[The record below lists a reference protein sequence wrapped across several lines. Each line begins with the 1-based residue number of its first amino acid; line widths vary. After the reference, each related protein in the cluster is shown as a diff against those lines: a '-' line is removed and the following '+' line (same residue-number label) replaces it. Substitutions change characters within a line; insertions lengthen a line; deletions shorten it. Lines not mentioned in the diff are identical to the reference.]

1 MMEPLDKHNVKAT
14 FFMTG
19 GFVSDNPECVKT
31 LVEKAVSYTHLDV
44 YKRQSKDRSLRK
56 QVFRGVY
63 DSYKKWSNTVS
74 MMYISKLKND
84 TFYARVRKYDSARA
98 VSYTHLD
105 VYKRQVSGLGL

>member
-1 MMEPLDKHNVKAT
+1 MLQPSHRTAPGYSPLQPIKYAL
-14 FFMTG
+14 
-19 GFVSDNPECVKT
+19 SDALSHQSHGNFIDF
-31 LVEKAVSYTHLDV
+31 LS
-44 YKRQSKDRSLRK
+44 SKDRSLRK

-98 VSYTHLD
+98 MYLSD
-105 VYKRQVSGLGL
+105 GDIPESVYEI